1 MVSMLDLAVVLT
13 LSIGMDKW
21 LIYGLKKFVVKC
33 FVPLV
38 AKALICL
45 PLRVADAATPR
56 ILPLPIDGQP
66 VVPLKKG
73 AKQGGRARAVDPKF
87 DLVLAVEEA
96 NLKILCWQKTVLSVM
111 WLHLFLGAIW
121 IVAMYVQCSALNS
134 ELYFATLGA
143 LSGVLAC

>member
-21 LIYGLKKFVVKC
+21 LISGLKKFVVKC
-33 FVPLV
+33 FVPL

-45 PLRVADAATPR
+45 PLWVADAATPR

-73 AKQGGRARAVDPKF
+73 AKQGG
-87 DLVLAVEEA
+87 
-96 NLKILCWQKTVLSVM
+96 
-111 WLHLFLGAIW
+111 
-121 IVAMYVQCSALNS
+121 
-134 ELYFATLGA
+134 
-143 LSGVLAC
+143 